1 MDAGVDFDTIG
12 RATSGA
18 SGAEL
23 ANIINE
29 AALRAVRL
37 GRDSVTQTDLEESVE
52 VVIAGYQR
60 KGAMIS
66 EHEKKIIAYHEIG
79 HALVAARLKDAAPVH
94 KITIIPR
101 TSGALGYTMQIEE
114 GERFLMSKEDM
125 LNQLTTLT
133 GGRSAEEVVFNS
145 ITSGASNDIEKA
157 TSTARAMITRYGMSD
172 QFDMVA
178 LETVNNPY
186 LSADTSLVCS
196 PDMSAKVDA
205 EVQSVIRAAHQK
217 ALDILRGN
225 RELLDKLADYL
236 LEKETITGAEF
247 MEILEKEDA
256 RRA

>member
-1 MDAGVDFDTIG
+1 M
-12 RATSGA
+12 
-18 SGAEL
+18 
-23 ANIINE
+23 
-29 AALRAVRL
+29 
-37 GRDSVTQTDLEESVE
+37 
-52 VVIAGYQR
+52 
-60 KGAMIS
+60 
-66 EHEKKIIAYHEIG
+66 
-79 HALVAARLKDAAPVH
+79 
-94 KITIIPR
+94 
-101 TSGALGYTMQIEE
+101 
-114 GERFLMSKEDM
+114 
-125 LNQLTTLT
+125 
-133 GGRSAEEVVFNS
+133 FNS